1 MNRTLYSC
9 LFYLALPLVALRLWL
24 RARKAPAYAKR
35 VGERFSWGLPVM
47 QPGGIWV
54 HAVSVGESIAAA
66 PMIRGLLE
74 GLAAPAGA
82 ECTRERVEAE
92 ALDG

>member
-35 VGERFSWGLPVM
+35 VGERFSYGLPVM
-47 QPGGIWV
+47 RPGGIWV
-54 HAVSVGESIAAA
+54 HAVEKTLGGAGQVVRQIAVLDARFVGK
-66 PMIRGLLE
+66 
-74 GLAAPAGA
+74 
-82 ECTRERVEAE
+82 
-92 ALDG
+92 

>member
-24 RARKAPAYAKR
+24 RARKAPAYANR
-35 VGERFSWGLPVM
+35 VGERFSYGLPVM
-47 QPGGIWV
+47 RPGGIWV

-66 PMIRGLLE
+66 PMVRGCLRVIQRCPSPS
-74 GLAAPAGA
+74 PA
-82 ECTRERVEAE
+82 
-92 ALDG
+92 